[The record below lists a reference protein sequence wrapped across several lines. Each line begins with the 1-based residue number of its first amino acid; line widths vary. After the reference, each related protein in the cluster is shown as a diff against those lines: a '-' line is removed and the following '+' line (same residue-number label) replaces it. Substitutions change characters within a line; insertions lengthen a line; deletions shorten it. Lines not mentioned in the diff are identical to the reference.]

1 MLLFPINT
9 GASLALELDL
19 FPDSLIETKA
29 WRGRKGNFFEEQN
42 ALEIIL
48 GISDAEY
55 LSNNQATLTLVELA
69 TKFREQFEEMCNAT
83 RQ

>member
-1 MLLFPINT
+1 MN
-9 GASLALELDL
+9 SEK
-19 FPDSLIETKA
+19 SEV
-29 WRGRKGNFFEEQN
+29 EE